1 MWTRRSLLLSAATL
15 PAASALA
22 ANPAAA
28 PNAASAPPPAAAPTA
43 SPASATPSATVAAS
57 GFPDKASFVATD
69 ITYLD
74 SGSYHPISLGA
85 RAAIEKYL
93 ARRTLEPSAQGPGVE
108 EEDVLAKFARLVN
121 ANPDEVAFVQS
132 TTAGEQAVLR
142 ALGIPQTGGHI
153 VTDTLHF
160 FGSFPLYEELARQG
174 MEVTWVHARDGRI
187 PLEDI
192 QKAIR
197 KDTRLVALSKVSTHN
212 GFEHDLEAVCD
223 IAHAKGARVYADII
237 HAAGCIPL
245 DLHASG
251 VDFAACASYKWLMGD
266 FGLGFL
272 YVRKDV
278 QPELRRTN
286 YGYYGVSSF
295 KSHVYALDPPGDN
308 IADYTFANSATGE
321 FAQGTHGESIIAQLN
336 YSLDYLLNTGVEK
349 IQAHAQTLTS
359 RLKSELPQ
367 RGYKLLTPVEST
379 APLVACLYPEARVK
393 LAPRLKEAKIRMTV
407 APNHFRVSVSVFNS
421 QQDLDHLLAV
431 LGRPA

>member
-1 MWTRRSLLLSAATL
+1 MWTRRSLLVSAATL

-22 ANPAAA
+22 ANSVAAGDTTTAAQAPRAIPTPAAA
-28 PNAASAPPPAAAPTA
+28 VT
-43 SPASATPSATVAAS
+43 
-57 GFPDKASFVATD
+57 FPDKASFVPTD

-93 ARRTLEPSAQGPGVE
+93 ARRTLEPTAQGPGVE

-121 ANPDEVAFVQS
+121 ASPDEVAFVQS

-142 ALGIPQTGGHI
+142 ALGIPQSGGHI

-187 PLEDI
+187 LLEDI
-192 QKAIR
+192 AKAIR

-212 GFEHDLEAVCD
+212 GFEHDLKAVCD

-272 YVRKDV
+272 YIRKDV
-278 QPELRRTN
+278 QPELHRTN
-286 YGYYGVSSF
+286 YGYYGISSF
-295 KSHVYALDPPGDN
+295 KSHVYALDPPGDS

-321 FAQGTHGESIIAQLN
+321 FALGTHGESIIAQLN
-336 YSLDYLLNTGVEK
+336 YSLDYLLNTGVDR
-349 IQAHAQTLTS
+349 IQAHARTLTS
-359 RLKSELPQ
+359 RLKSELTQ
-367 RGYKLLTPVEST
+367 RDYKLLTPVESK
-379 APLVACLYPEARVK
+379 APLVACLYPDARAK

-407 APNHFRVSVSVFNS
+407 SANHFRASVSVFSS
-421 QQDLDHLLAV
+421 QQDLDHLLSV
-431 LGRPA
+431 LGSAT